1 LFLGIDSRT
10 KTSVLECHVFI
21 IDRSK
26 TGFDLIESCQKA
38 FSNKSALRISEF
50 LKLYSNVPALFCMKD
65 DIGENYNMM
74 VKKLDLNGYF
84 YSTKF
89 TPMYFWKFM
98 EQNENF
104 ALSKKSKSLL
114 TEQKNDQDQENT
126 TESKMDRLPRIL
138 MRKLRTQS
146 PIVPD
151 RKVLRVSVKGSEIRF
166 ESPPRSIKIAKTPTS
181 CDEDNRSISVFNTLL

>member
-1 LFLGIDSRT
+1 MILGIDSRT

-50 LKLYSNVPALFCMKD
+50 LKIYSNVPALFCMKD
-65 DIGENYNMM
+65 DIGENCNYNMM
-74 VKKLDLNGYF
+74 VKKLDLNGYY

-98 EQNENF
+98 EQDEN
-104 ALSKKSKSLL
+104 LTVSKKSLL
-114 TEQKNDQDQENT
+114 TKQKNDQDRENKT
-126 TESKMDRLPRIL
+126 GSNFPRIV

-181 CDEDNRSISVFNTLL
+181 CDEDNRSISVFNALL

>member
-1 LFLGIDSRT
+1 
-10 KTSVLECHVFI
+10 
-21 IDRSK
+21 
-26 TGFDLIESCQKA
+26 
-38 FSNKSALRISEF
+38 
-50 LKLYSNVPALFCMKD
+50 
-65 DIGENYNMM
+65 M
-74 VKKLDLNGYF
+74 VKKLDLNGYY

-98 EQNENF
+98 EQNEN
-104 ALSKKSKSLL
+104 LSVSKKSLL
-114 TEQKNDQDQENT
+114 TKQKTDQDRENK
-126 TESKMDRLPRIL
+126 TESKMDHIPRIV

-146 PIVPD
+146 PIMTD